1 MNILPI
7 EKQVEIIAALC
18 EGVSIRAVERL
29 THTHRDTVMRLGA
42 RIGHGCSRIHDGLM
56 QNLQPGFIEMD
67 ETWAY
72 VGKKQRQL
80 KPDDHEDLGDQY
92 TFMAL
97 DARAKA
103 ILSYRVGKRNGDT
116 TRKFLV
122 DLRKRVINAP
132 QISSDA
138 FPAYKLLIGDI
149 FEGQVHY
156 GQIVKKYVGEP
167 PITAARRYSPGIV
180 VAVDRSTLLG
190 QPDQT
195 KISTSYIE
203 RTNLTL
209 RMQQRRFT
217 RLTSG
222 FSKKLENHKAAVSLF
237 VAHYNLCR
245 VHETTR
251 MTPAMA
257 LGVTDH
263 IWSIGELINAASVGE
278 LPEPAGKQVGR
289 FRVIDGGVS

>member
-1 MNILPI
+1 M
-7 EKQVEIIAALC
+7 
-18 EGVSIRAVERL
+18 
-29 THTHRDTVMRLGA
+29 
-42 RIGHGCSRIHDGLM
+42 
-56 QNLQPGFIEMD
+56 
-67 ETWAY
+67 AY

-97 DARAKA
+97 DGRAKA

-138 FPAYKLLIGDI
+138 FPSYKLLVGDI

-167 PITAARRYSPGIV
+167 PVTAARRYSPGIV
-180 VAVDRSTLLG
+180 VAVDRSALIG
-190 QPDQT
+190 QPDQS

-222 FSKKLENHKAAVSLF
+222 FSKKLDNHKAAVSLF

-251 MTPAMA
+251 VTPAMA

-263 IWSIGELINAASVGE
+263 IWSIGELINAASIGE

-289 FRVIDGGVS
+289 FRVIDGGIS